1 MENYKKL
8 YEELLNK
15 FEQLQKD
22 YSELEKLSQDKIAT
36 VVDEEVTFAPEDI
49 DYIDTTVGTIWL
61 ESVKSI
67 HAAKDGVEET
77 WLNPNYAS
85 VSFCNTT
92 SKYEFNNG
100 SSITSTTSSRTN
112 STQSYMMPGAWR

>member
-8 YEELLNK
+8 YDELLKK

-22 YSELEKLSQDKIAT
+22 YSELEKLSQDKIAAAI
-36 VVDEEVTFAPEDI
+36 DEEVTFAPEDI
-49 DYIDTTVGTIWL
+49 DYLDTSFGMIWL
-61 ESVKSI
+61 ESIKSI

-85 VSFCNTT
+85 ISFCGTDT
-92 SKYEFNNG
+92 IRKYKYMSNCG
-100 SSITSTTSSRTN
+100 TMSSSSTTSSRGG
-112 STQSYMMPGAWR
+112 SAWI